1 MSSPPHRR
9 LALQPGLLAAA
20 LALPLAANAVDV
32 EIQPDVTSWQVPAGV
47 TAIDVV
53 ALGGGGGAFFGGKG
67 GNGGQVTVTN
77 WPVTPGSTLQIAIG
91 SGGAGPNMD
100 PDPNAEPIAASLGGG
115 ATSLQNGS
123 EWIIAGGGGGGGFNY
138 MNIPGADLS
147 GGDGCGNPGKGTQS
161 IGGQGG
167 ANSQGGAAGTND
179 GGGLDPG
186 RMVFGTAGNTGTGS
200 SSGGVGTS
208 MLTQVGLLYAGGG
221 GGGWGGGGGGGLYI
235 LGSEQFLGGGGGGGA
250 TGDSCVPGTNGAIGD
265 PSPPAEIP
273 SGGAFAARIKSMA
286 SKADP
291 RYDGGPGSLT
301 ITYAIPTSAR
311 LGGSISGLTA
321 AGLVLASGGISVQT
335 VAPAANASSFVFA
348 NPVTGPYAVTVQTQ
362 PAGLQCTVAN
372 GTGTVA
378 ADVNDVVVSCQ
389 ASAPATATATPVPGL
404 GVFALLMLSGLLG
417 WLGMR
422 RRS

>member
-1 MSSPPHRR
+1 MSSHPHRR

-20 LALPLAANAVDV
+20 LALPLAANAVVV

-53 ALGGGGGAFFGGKG
+53 ALGGGGGAYFGGKG

-77 WPVTPGSTLQIAIG
+77 WPVTPGSTIQIAIG
-91 SGGAGPNMD
+91 SGGAGPNQ
-100 PDPNAEPIAASLGGG
+100 DPNAEYAGTLGGS

-123 EWIIAGGGGGGGFNY
+123 EWIIAGGGGGGGYNAS
-138 MNIPGADLS
+138 NTPGADLS
-147 GGDGCGNPGKGTQS
+147 GGDGCGNPGKGAQS

-179 GGGLDPG
+179 GGGLPPE
-186 RMVFGTAGNTGTGS
+186 RFVFGTAGNTGTGS

-208 MLTQVGLLYAGGG
+208 MLAQIGLLYAGGG
-221 GGGWGGGGGGGLYI
+221 GGGWGGGGGGGL
-235 LGSEQFLGGGGGGGA
+235 LHSDTDSFLGGGGGGGS
-250 TGDSCVPGTNGAIGD
+250 TGDSCVPGTNGAIGE
-265 PSPPAEIP
+265 PSAPAEIP
-273 SGGAFAARIKSMA
+273 SGGAVAARIKSMA

-301 ITYAIPTSAR
+301 ITYVIPTSAR

-321 AGLVLASGGISVQT
+321 AGLVLASGGVSVQT

-389 ASAPATATATPVPGL
+389 ASAAATATPVPSL
-404 GVFALLMLSGLLG
+404 GAFALLMLSGLLG